1 MKKRVCA
8 LLLVFCMF
16 VGTAGCGKP
25 QPEAPSGPQGHS
37 DVPQTENGD
46 TGDGSIVSY
55 DGEMVSIPLRTI
67 CMSVWMEKK
76 MFSFLP
82 TAFAARF
89 LC

>member
-55 DGEMVSIPLRTI
+55 DDEEMELLRNGVNTFAYNLYERLDGEENVF
-67 CMSVWMEKK
+67 
-76 MFSFLP
+76 FSP
-82 TAFAARF
+82 
-89 LC
+89 